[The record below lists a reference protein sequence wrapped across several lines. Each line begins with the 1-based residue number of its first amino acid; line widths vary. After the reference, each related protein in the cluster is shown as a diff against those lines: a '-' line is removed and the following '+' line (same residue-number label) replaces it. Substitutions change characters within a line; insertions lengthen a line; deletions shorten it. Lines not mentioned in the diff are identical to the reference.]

1 MGTSRLLRT
10 AAAAALLIGG
20 LVHLDLYFH
29 GYRSM
34 PDANLGRSFLL
45 NAIASGLLAV
55 LVLVRK
61 EWWIRLAGI
70 AMAVSTLG
78 AFAAS
83 RRGNGILGLRE
94 QGLQPSPQALI
105 ALIAEIAVIVLLGL
119 TFIPSMADDPS
130 ATDGKTSP
138 GPWFLMVAAGGTAAL
153 MIAFGAFWAHD
164 AGSSKVVA
172 AAGPSAVTIK
182 DFAFGA
188 GTLTVSKGATV
199 TWTNADPFGHSV
211 VSNDKSFMSEKLQS
225 GTTFQHTFDTAGTF
239 TYICGIHPSMTG
251 TVVVNG

>member
-1 MGTSRLLRT
+1 MSTSRVLRT

-29 GYRSM
+29 GYRST

-45 NAIASGLLAV
+45 NAIASAALAA
-55 LVLVRK
+55 LVLVRTD
-61 EWWIRLAGI
+61 WWVRLAGI
-70 AMAVSTLG
+70 AMAASTLG

-83 RRGNGILGLRE
+83 RRGSGILGLRE

-105 ALIAEIAVIVLLGL
+105 ALIAEVAVIILLGL
-119 TFIPSMADDPS
+119 TFIPSMAGNNS
-130 ATDGKTSP
+130 TS
-138 GPWFLMVAAGGTAAL
+138 GPRFLVAAAGGAAAL
-153 MIAFGAFWAHD
+153 MIAFGVFWAHD
-164 AGSSKVVA
+164 AGSSPVVA
-172 AAGPSAVTIK
+172 AAGPGAVTIK
-182 DFAFGA
+182 EFAFGT

-199 TWTNADPFGHSV
+199 TWTNADSFGHSV
-211 VSNDKSFMSEKLQS
+211 VANDKSFMSEKLPSQ
-225 GTTFQHTFDTAGTF
+225 TAFEHTFDTAGTF

>member
-1 MGTSRLLRT
+1 MGTSRLLRS

-29 GYRSM
+29 GYRST

-45 NAIASGLLAV
+45 NAIASAVLAV

-70 AMAVSTLG
+70 GMAASTLG

-83 RRGNGILGLRE
+83 RRGDGILGLRE

-119 TFIPSMADDPS
+119 TFVPSIGDDDASPS
-130 ATDGKTSP
+130 P
-138 GPWFLMVAAGGTAAL
+138 RLLFAAASGTAVL

-164 AGSSKVVA
+164 AGGSTVVA
-172 AAGPSAVTIK
+172 AAGPGAVTIK
-182 DFAFGA
+182 DFAFDT

-211 VSNDKSFMSEKLQS
+211 VANDKSFMSEKLPS

>member
-1 MGTSRLLRT
+1 MGTSRLLRS

-29 GYRSM
+29 GYRST

-45 NAIASGLLAV
+45 NAIASAALAV

-70 AMAVSTLG
+70 AMAASTLG

-94 QGLQPSPQALI
+94 QGLQPSPQAVI
-105 ALIAEIAVIVLLGL
+105 ALVAEIAVIVLLAL
-119 TFIPSMADDPS
+119 TFVPSIADDDS
-130 ATDGKTSP
+130 RP
-138 GPWFLMVAAGGTAAL
+138 GPRLVFAAASGTVVL

-164 AGSSKVVA
+164 GGGSTVVA
-172 AAGPSAVTIK
+172 AAGPGAVTIK
-182 DFAFGA
+182 DFAFNDA
-188 GTLTVSKGATV
+188 TLTVSK
-199 TWTNADPFGHSV
+199 DSSRHR
-211 VSNDKSFMSEKLQS
+211 KR
-225 GTTFQHTFDTAGTF
+225 
-239 TYICGIHPSMTG
+239 
-251 TVVVNG
+251 